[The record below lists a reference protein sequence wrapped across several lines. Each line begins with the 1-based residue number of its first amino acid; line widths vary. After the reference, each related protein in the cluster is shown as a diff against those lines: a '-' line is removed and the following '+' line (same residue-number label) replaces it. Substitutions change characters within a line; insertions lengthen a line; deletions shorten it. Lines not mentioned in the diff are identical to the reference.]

1 MREAIYSLLPE
12 DGEYVAFEA
21 TRIALTERTGEDV
34 SVDQLGQCIFSL
46 VGQAKVDWLPEDK
59 QLRRASPDHD
69 RSPPWPILREQ
80 DLEPWLERHLWQ
92 SARGF
97 YNPPPPSLT
106 VVVENTARVPVGTQ
120 WTRPD
125 LSMACVT
132 RYLYQP
138 VPVFDLFTFELKL
151 AYDCN
156 VRAVHEALS
165 HSSSA
170 NFSYLGVYI
179 PDGDEA
185 AVQALN
191 NLPNMLE
198 QAGRHGVGI
207 IRITDPRRSLD
218 GYQRLLEARRH
229 TPSPAKIDGFIEDR
243 FHSVNKLALRRWVK
257 P

>member
-1 MREAIYSLLPE
+1 MLYALLPE
-12 DGEYVAFEA
+12 DGNYVALEA
-21 TRIALTERTGEDV
+21 AQIALAERTGEEA
-34 SVDQLGQCIFSL
+34 SIDQLGQCIFAL
-46 VGQAKVDWLPEDK
+46 VGQAKIDWLPDEK
-59 QLRRASPDHD
+59 QLRRTLPNHN
-69 RSPPWPILREQ
+69 RSPPWPISCER
-80 DLEPWLERHLWQ
+80 DLEPWLERYLWQ

-97 YNPPPPSLT
+97 YSPPPPSLT

-156 VRAVHEALS
+156 VRAVHESLA

-170 NFSYLGVYI
+170 NFSYLAVYA
-179 PDGDEA
+179 PEGDEA
-185 AVQALN
+185 SVQAET
-191 NLPNMLE
+191 NLPIMLE

-207 IRITDPRRSLD
+207 IQIRDPRRPRD
-218 GYQRLLEARRH
+218 GYRRLLDARRH
-229 TPSPAKIDGFIEDR
+229 APSPAKIDGFIEDR